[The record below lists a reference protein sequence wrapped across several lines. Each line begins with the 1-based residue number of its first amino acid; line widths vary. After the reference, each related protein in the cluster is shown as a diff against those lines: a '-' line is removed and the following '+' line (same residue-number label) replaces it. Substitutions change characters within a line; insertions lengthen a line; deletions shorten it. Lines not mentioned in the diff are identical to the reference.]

1 MRADMAESTKCNHER
16 DLAFAAR
23 VLTSD
28 SGAAS
33 ELRQRYEGKLVAV
46 LCSRGA
52 SRTEA
57 EDLVADLWSD
67 CFATSADE
75 RPLLSKYQGRSTL
88 ESWLITV
95 AMHRLVDLK
104 RRQSFRVDVQA
115 SSNTAEHF
123 LERTPQPA
131 VALREEPLFMLLQHA
146 IRQAFS
152 SANPEDVLM
161 LKLVHLYALTQREVG
176 RMWGWHESKVSRT
189 LETARSK
196 VAQRILSESKRS
208 DPWLELR
215 WEDFVE
221 LCERSPD
228 LLPWSAEDNSQ
239 TSLPRQS
246 KMQSEAAV
254 M

>member
-1 MRADMAESTKCNHER
+1 
-16 DLAFAAR
+16 
-23 VLTSD
+23 
-28 SGAAS
+28 
-33 ELRQRYEGKLVAV
+33 VAV

-57 EDLVADLWSD
+57 EDLVADLWAD
-67 CFATSADE
+67 CFATNADA
-75 RPLLSKYQGRSTL
+75 RPLLSKYQGRSSL

-95 AMHRLVDLK
+95 GMHRLVDLK
-104 RRQSFRVDVQA
+104 RRQSFRVYVRDSA
-115 SSNTAEHF
+115 NSAEDF

-131 VALREEPLFMLLQHA
+131 ATLCEEPLLVLLQNA
-146 IRQAFS
+146 IGQAFI
-152 SANPEDVLM
+152 SANPDDVLM

-189 LETARSK
+189 LEGARTK
-196 VAQRILSESKRS
+196 IAQRILLELKKT

-228 LLPWSAEDNSQ
+228 ILPWMAQDKSQ
-239 TSLPRQS
+239 TSPPRQS

-254 M
+254 V

>member
-1 MRADMAESTKCNHER
+1 MKCNHEH
-16 DLAFAAR
+16 DLAFVAR
-23 VLTSD
+23 VLASD
-28 SGAAS
+28 SAAAS
-33 ELRQRYEGKLVAV
+33 ELRHRYEGKLVAV

-57 EDLVADLWSD
+57 EDLVADLWAD
-67 CFATSADE
+67 CFATTADE

-115 SSNTAEHF
+115 SSNAVENY

-131 VALREEPLFMLLQHA
+131 VALREEPLFTLLQHA

-152 SANPEDVLM
+152 SADPEDVLM
-161 LKLVHLYALTQREVG
+161 LQLVHLYALTQREVG

-196 VAQRILSESKRS
+196 VAQRILLESKRR

-228 LLPWSAEDNSQ
+228 FLPWSAEDNSQ
-239 TSLPRQS
+239 TSPPHQS

-254 M
+254 I

>member
-1 MRADMAESTKCNHER
+1 MPGPLKCNHEH

-23 VLTSD
+23 VLSSD

-33 ELRQRYEGKLVAV
+33 ELRARYESKLVAV

-52 SRTEA
+52 TLTEA

-67 CFATSADE
+67 CFATNADA
-75 RPLLSKYQGRSTL
+75 RPLLSKYEGRSSL

-104 RRQSFRVDVQA
+104 RRQSFRVNVPGSPSA
-115 SSNTAEHF
+115 AEDF
-123 LERTPQPA
+123 LERTPQPSPT
-131 VALREEPLFMLLQHA
+131 LREEPLLQLLKQA
-146 IRQAFS
+146 IGQAFS
-152 SANPEDVLM
+152 SVDPEDVLM

-189 LETARSK
+189 LDTARSQI
-196 VAQRILSESKRS
+196 AQRILLESKRT

-228 LLPWSAEDNSQ
+228 VLPWSAQDNSQ
-239 TSLPRQS
+239 TSRARES
-246 KMQSEAAV
+246 KMQSETAV
-254 M
+254 A